1 MDYETIVFSLED
13 GVARLTLARPERLN
27 AFNLRMQQELH
38 DAYERIDAAEV
49 RVLLVTG
56 AGRAFCSG
64 VDLADRKPLPAG
76 EKHDLG
82 ASLEAKN
89 PLIARLHRFPFPVV
103 CAVNGVAAGMGASLA
118 LACDIVLAARGASFV
133 LAFTRI
139 GLMPD
144 CGASWFLARRAG
156 VARAMAASLLGERI
170 DAPQAEQW
178 GLVWKCVAD
187 EALAAEAEALVARLA
202 AGPTLA
208 YARTKQAILAA
219 CERPLDDILAL
230 ESAGQRELGRSDDYA
245 EGVQAFLDK
254 RPARF
259 AGR

>member
-1 MDYETIVFSLED
+1 MSYQTIVFSLEA
-13 GVARLTLARPERLN
+13 GVARLTLDRPDRLN
-27 AFNLRMQQELH
+27 AFNQRMQDELF
-38 DAYERIDAAEV
+38 DACARMDAAEM
-49 RVLLVTG
+49 RVLLITG

-64 VDLADRKPLPAG
+64 VDLTDRKPPPAG
-76 EKHDLG
+76 QKHDLG
-82 ASLEAKN
+82 ASLDAKN

-144 CGASWFLARRAG
+144 CGASWFLPRLAG
-156 VARAMAASLLGERI
+156 PARAMAASLLGEKI
-170 DAPQAEQW
+170 SAEQAEQW

-187 EALAAEAEALVARLA
+187 ESLAAEAEALVARLA

-208 YARTKQAILAA
+208 YARTKQAIRLGL
-219 CERPLDDILAL
+219 ERGLDDILAL